1 MPVPRV
7 AVGCLRDRSPHPKQ
21 KVPPS
26 NVERRRMPRE
36 LRLPRAGPS
45 FQRGARSSVERRRM
59 PRAVRGSRPPRSGG
73 FNRRRARRR
82 GSETTRGWLRCAT
95 GSPQRRPTRP
105 RRALRRRRKKV
116 EARDCLLCSAYGGHG
131 GEFLSPVAS
140 SSTAAVSAA
149 LSSAVVSAGR
159 PKSGAASKPSSSNGA
174 VTAQLQQTASRT
186 VRKAVLKQGGD
197 AACPTKTKK

>member
-1 MPVPRV
+1 M
-7 AVGCLRDRSPHPKQ
+7 
-21 KVPPS
+21 
-26 NVERRRMPRE
+26 
-36 LRLPRAGPS
+36 
-45 FQRGARSSVERRRM
+45 
-59 PRAVRGSRPPRSGG
+59 
-73 FNRRRARRR
+73 
-82 GSETTRGWLRCAT
+82 
-95 GSPQRRPTRP
+95 
-105 RRALRRRRKKV
+105 

-159 PKSGAASKPSSSNGA
+159 PKSGAASKPSFSNGA
-174 VTAQLQQTASRT
+174 AVPARLQQTASRT